1 MLRPS
6 EIFTEQE
13 KELAR
18 DIYYL
23 ASQTYLDILNPFAK
37 VDVTRSR
44 IIRWKD
50 KLEKLLN
57 LLED

>member
-23 ASQTYLDILNPFAK
+23 AAQTYLDILNPFAK

>member
-23 ASQTYLDILNPFAK
+23 AAQTYLDILNPFTK